1 MICEGCGTSAPALKT
16 VRWRTGERRFC
27 LCDDC
32 WEPVWES
39 VWIVVGPTP
48 VFGKCRGCSHW
59 FSLRDLSG
67 RRPGG
72 RWDSLEGLCLACAVK

>member
-1 MICEGCGTSAPALKT
+1 MRCEGCGFEAPALKT
-16 VRWRTGERRFC
+16 VRWKTGDRRFV
-27 LCDDC
+27 LCDPC
-32 WEPVWES
+32 WLAIRGS
-39 VWIVVGPTP
+39 VWIVVGPTL

-72 RWDSLEGLCLACAVK
+72 RWDSPEGICAGCAGG